1 VHRIDSSM
9 TELAIK
15 TLLVVAAC
23 AAALL
28 GLLWLAFA
36 CRELWHAHLAARSR
50 RDAERSNSRAANS
63 AV

>member
-1 VHRIDSSM
+1 M

-15 TLLVVAAC
+15 ALLAVAVC
-23 AAALL
+23 AAVLL

-50 RDAERSNSRAANS
+50 RNAERSNNRAANS